1 MTWGNVMLSN
11 LNHDFNSYQP
21 HKSIIMKKKQLIILS
36 FAVMSLISFNSCKK
50 EGCTDS
56 IADNYNSD
64 ADKDDGSC
72 SYSAKVNF
80 WYNGTTSQNLQDDVI
95 TSLTFYIDNE
105 VIGSYASSVFFTT
118 SPECG
123 QSSVVSKTLNL
134 GSLKSKTANY
144 FVKDDLG
151 DEVWA
156 GTVTFDASVECTNY
170 ELVY

>member
-1 MTWGNVMLSN
+1 MNKN
-11 LNHDFNSYQP
+11 
-21 HKSIIMKKKQLIILS
+21 QLLILS
-36 FAVMSLISFNSCKK
+36 FTVISLLSFISCKK
-50 EGCTDS
+50 EGCTDN
-56 IADNYNSD
+56 IADNYISD

-95 TSLTFYIDNE
+95 TSLTFYIDNQ
-105 VIGSYASSVFFTT
+105 VIGSYASNVFFT
-118 SPECG
+118 SAPACG
-123 QSSVVSKTLNL
+123 QSSVVSKSLNL
-134 GSLKSKTANY
+134 GSLKSKIVNY
-144 FVKDDLG
+144 FVKDDFG